1 MDEIPKITK
10 CVINPSLITDKEG
23 LRKDLA
29 VAVLY
34 LIKEV
39 LKFSNKK
46 DVNGVDKLCQDL
58 LAQTPDVNFE
68 TSVYQVFE
76 ELFAEGISW
85 YKIATL
91 FAFCHILA
99 TKSTVSIENLL
110 RNYISNHLFQWVSEN
125 GGWNGLIILANKCSK
140 KYYIATDHNNED
152 SNYNKN

>member
-10 CVINPSLITDKEG
+10 CVVNPSLITDKEG

-46 DVNGVDKLCQDL
+46 DVNGADKLCQDL
-58 LAQTPDVNFE
+58 LAQTPNVNFE

-99 TKSTVSIENLL
+99 TKTTVSLVESSL
-110 RNYISNHLFQWVSEN
+110 RSYISDYLFKWVSEN
-125 GGWNGLIILANKCSK
+125 GGWNGLIILANKCSNN
-140 KYYIATDHNNED
+140 YCIAPDQNNEG
-152 SNYNKN
+152 N

>member
-58 LAQTPDVNFE
+58 LVQTPNV

-99 TKSTVSIENLL
+99 TKTTVSLVENLL
-110 RNYISNHLFQWVSEN
+110 RNYISDHLFKWVSEN
-125 GGWNGLIILANKCSK
+125 GGWNGLIILANKCSNS
-140 KYYIATDHNNED
+140 YCIELGHNNEG
-152 SNYNKN
+152 SNYSEN